1 MERGRG
7 EKMGLPGG
15 DLVLIAAAI
24 AITISENLS
33 NDDIELLA
41 ALFNAIGDN
50 LALIATKWEISEG
63 AKE

>member
-1 MERGRG
+1 
-7 EKMGLPGG
+7 MGLPGG

-41 ALFNAIGDN
+41 ALLDAIADN
-50 LALIATKWEISEG
+50 LALIATKREISEG

>member
-1 MERGRG
+1 
-7 EKMGLPGG
+7 MGLPGG

-50 LALIATKWEISEG
+50 LALIATKREISEG

>member
-50 LALIATKWEISEG
+50 LALIATKREISEG

>member
-1 MERGRG
+1 
-7 EKMGLPGG
+7 
-15 DLVLIAAAI
+15 VLIAAAI

-50 LALIATKWEISEG
+50 LALIATKREISEG